1 MDIRIVEME
10 HVILQ
15 NRVQYVQKIVDSVH
29 HRLPIVE
36 MVPVMVESHALL
48 AQEIVVHVHRHHLQ
62 CSVEMVFVTMA
73 KIVGLVQM
81 IVLEPTRVTIV
92 LLQTGKH
99 PLG

>member
-1 MDIRIVEME
+1 M
-10 HVILQ
+10 
-15 NRVQYVQKIVDSVH
+15 KIVPLVQPTVVH
-29 HRLPIVE
+29 VHRLPPLHIVE
-36 MVPVMVESHALL
+36 MVLVMVESHALL

>member
-1 MDIRIVEME
+1 MVESHALLAQEIV
-10 HVILQ
+10 V
-15 NRVQYVQKIVDSVH
+15 SVH